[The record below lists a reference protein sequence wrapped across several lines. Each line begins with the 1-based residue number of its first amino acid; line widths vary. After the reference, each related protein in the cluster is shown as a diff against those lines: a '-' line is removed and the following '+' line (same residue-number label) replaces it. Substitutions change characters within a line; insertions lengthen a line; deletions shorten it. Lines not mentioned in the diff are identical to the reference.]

1 MMNFAQVWLAGYAS
15 PGKFIGALKGSPAPQ
30 WGFYAQVLR
39 SLMVSLLLYL
49 PLAIMGRQPPT
60 SSFLTFIPT
69 VNYYTALIW
78 LTPLVFMTEWLLGA
92 SVIHVFL
99 RLRKMSSDIDQ
110 ILNITGMASLVI
122 ATVLIGWDWLW
133 FIIGGTNQYILGT
146 SHLLIDLW
154 WFVIVVTGL
163 KQLSGIPV
171 RLGLILTLLAF
182 ATAMPFAVLFMR
194 APF

>member
-15 PGKFIGALKGSPAPQ
+15 LGKFIGALKSSPAPQ
-30 WGFYAQVLR
+30 WGCYAQVLR

-60 SSFLTFIPT
+60 PSYLTFIPT
-69 VNYYTALIW
+69 ENYYTTLIW

-99 RLRKMSSDIDQ
+99 RVRKMPSDIDQ

-122 ATVLIGWDWLW
+122 ATVLLGWDWLW
-133 FIIGGTNQYILGT
+133 FIISGTNQYILGI
-146 SHLLIDLW
+146 SHLLIDVW

-163 KQLSGIPV
+163 KQLAGIPV
-171 RLGLILTLLAF
+171 RLGIFLTLLAF
-182 ATAMPFAVLFMR
+182 ATAMPLAILFMR